1 MNFAEYQ
8 LKDFIN
14 NCYFGKVHLT
24 EKEGDQKKYATKVI
38 ERSALEK
45 NEEVKRYYR
54 TNLLFLKNLQHP
66 NIIKLIDIKKSKK
79 NYYIIMELCNGGKLS
94 KALEKYKEKNG
105 KAFPEELV
113 QHFMRQIID
122 AFKYLHEKKIIH
134 RNINL
139 YNILLNFENEED
151 KQNFN
156 LFKAQIK
163 ITDFG
168 FACKYNENIKINEL
182 VGTPL
187 FLNPFMFEMLEAC
200 NKKIRKL
207 CYDLRYDIWPIGEI
221 CYEMLI
227 GKPVFDSEDLED
239 YLDKIKKGNYTVPG
253 NTSAELISFLN
264 GMLQYEEKNRLNAE
278 QLSQHNFLTKNVKE
292 FNKINLDEIDNKI
305 EDNKIEENTIEN
317 KASINK
323 SIICFIHKGNKEMV
337 LSDIKESD
345 FIKSN
350 DKKEDLKQI
359 LKNSIKQLQAKN
371 ESENMKNQEK
381 NEIKKEDM
389 DKLEKE
395 KNIKEDNFSFTGDI
409 FDN

>member
-24 EKEGDQKKYATKVI
+24 EKEGDQKKYATIVI
-38 ERSALEK
+38 ERNALEK

-54 TNLLFLKNLQHP
+54 TDLLFLKNLQHP

-168 FACKYNENIKINEL
+168 FACKNNENIKINEL

-187 FLNPFMFEMLEAC
+187 FLNPFMLEMLEAC
-200 NKKIRKL
+200 NKKARKL

-227 GKPVFDSEDLED
+227 GKPVFDPEDLED

-317 KASINK
+317 KTSINK
-323 SIICFIHKGNKEMV
+323 SIICSIHKGNKEMV
-337 LSDIKESD
+337 LSNIKETD

-371 ESENMKNQEK
+371 ESDNMKNQEK
-381 NEIKKEDM
+381 NEIKKEDK

-395 KNIKEDNFSFTGDI
+395 KNNKEDNFFFTGDI

>member
-38 ERSALEK
+38 ERNALEK

-54 TNLLFLKNLQHP
+54 TNLLFLKNLKHP
-66 NIIKLIDIKKSKK
+66 NIIKLIDLKKSKK
-79 NYYIIMELCNGGKLS
+79 NYYIIMELCNGGELS

-187 FLNPFMFEMLEAC
+187 FLIYGPLEKYAMKC
-200 NKKIRKL
+200 L
-207 CYDLRYDIWPIGEI
+207 LG
-221 CYEMLI
+221 
-227 GKPVFDSEDLED
+227 SQ
-239 YLDKIKKGNYTVPG
+239 YL
-253 NTSAELISFLN
+253 
-264 GMLQYEEKNRLNAE
+264 
-278 QLSQHNFLTKNVKE
+278 
-292 FNKINLDEIDNKI
+292 
-305 EDNKIEENTIEN
+305 
-317 KASINK
+317 
-323 SIICFIHKGNKEMV
+323 
-337 LSDIKESD
+337 
-345 FIKSN
+345 
-350 DKKEDLKQI
+350 I
-359 LKNSIKQLQAKN
+359 LKIWK
-371 ESENMKNQEK
+371 
-381 NEIKKEDM
+381 I
-389 DKLEKE
+389 
-395 KNIKEDNFSFTGDI
+395 I
-409 FDN
+409 

>member
-24 EKEGDQKKYATKVI
+24 EKEGDPKKYATKVI
-38 ERSALEK
+38 ERSVLEK
-45 NEEVKRYYR
+45 NEEVKKYYR
-54 TNLLFLKNLQHP
+54 TNIFYQKSLQHP
-66 NIIKLIDIKKSKK
+66 NIIKIIDIKKSKK
-79 NYYIIMELCNGGKLS
+79 NYYIIMELCNGGELS

-168 FACKYNENIKINEL
+168 FVCKYNENIKINEL
-182 VGTPL
+182 VGTPS
-187 FLNPFMFEMLEAC
+187 FLNPFMLEMLEAC

-221 CYEMLI
+221 CYKMFI

-317 KASINK
+317 KTSINK
-323 SIICFIHKGNKEMV
+323 SIICSIHKGNKEMV

-371 ESENMKNQEK
+371 ESDNMKNQEK
-381 NEIKKEDM
+381 KEIKKEDTN
-389 DKLEKE
+389 KLEKE
-395 KNIKEDNFSFTGDI
+395 KNIKEDNFFFTGDI